1 MLRPAQENEPCGRF
15 LELARVQHGVFGLH
29 QVGLTARAVQKR
41 TQTGRLHRIHRG
53 VYSLVPRE
61 LLKREGLYMAAVLA
75 CGEGAVL
82 SHRSAARLHGL
93 GNYGN
98 HRIDVTVPKRS
109 QRSHSG
115 VAVHTST
122 TLSTADTT
130 TVNNIPTTTIP
141 RTLLDIAGLITPRQ
155 LERAFDQADA
165 MQALDLNEIRDQL
178 TRNPN
183 RPAAKAVK
191 HLLKT
196 HYIGSTPTEN
206 DFEDA
211 FLQLTRSLK
220 LPDPMPQFYID
231 PGDGEPLIR
240 ADFAWP
246 ERKIVV
252 ETDGKTHGT
261 RQAFESDRRRDQR
274 LTAAGWTVIRTT
286 WRQLTQRPRELSET
300 LLKLLGPG
308 SPNGRAKPG
317 AAGAPGPA
325 RPRAQ
330 PADGNTASNPPP
342 APSPAP
348 AKSSKPHPGHTARS
362 SQKAR
367 GRSRR

>member
-1 MLRPAQENEPCGRF
+1 MPKPARVTDVCRPF
-15 LELARVQHGVFGLH
+15 LEQALVELARVQHGVLSLDQLQALGLS
-29 QVGLTARAVQKR
+29 TRAVSHR
-41 TQTGRLHRIHRG
+41 VAAGRLHRIHRG

-98 HRIDVTVPKRS
+98 HRIEVTVPKRS
-109 QRSHSG
+109 TRTHSG

-122 TLSTADTT
+122 TLTQADV
-130 TVNNIPTTTIP
+130 TVVNSIPTTTIP
-141 RTLLDIAGLITPRQ
+141 RALFDIGEAVTPRQ

-165 MQALDLNEIRDQL
+165 MQALDLNEIQDQIA
-178 TRNPN
+178 RNPT
-183 RPAAKAVK
+183 RPAARAVR
-191 HLLKT
+191 HLLQT

-211 FLQLTRSLK
+211 FLALTRSLN
-220 LPDPMPQFYID
+220 LPDPTPQFYID
-231 PGDGEPLIR
+231 PGDGEPPIR

-246 ERKIVV
+246 ALKIAV
-252 ETDGKTHGT
+252 ETDGRRTHGT

-286 WRQLTQRPRELSET
+286 WRQLMQRPHELKPV

-317 AAGAPGPA
+317 AGGAPIPGQPQT
-325 RPRAQ
+325 RRA
-330 PADGNTASNPPP
+330 A
-342 APSPAP
+342 
-348 AKSSKPHPGHTARS
+348 
-362 SQKAR
+362 
-367 GRSRR
+367 